1 MPEDRKPGTIC
12 VSPENIDKAPIGWI
26 VAKAERGR
34 LVLIDPSTITKAA
47 EDKAD
52 KALEAVS
59 RFDAFTRHVKHFK
72 TLCKS
77 HFVNAFTLFKTK
89 VMEGEVEI
97 KDESALA
104 LCDQVLSGEKKVSE
118 ALNANDDLKAIF
130 VSIYGEYDENEE
142 ADGDT
147 KAFPEV

>member
-1 MPEDRKPGTIC
+1 MPEDRKPGTIN

-34 LVLIDPSTITKAA
+34 LVLIDPSTITKELA
-47 EDKAD
+47 KKVD

-59 RFDAFTRHVKHFK
+59 TFNAFTKHVKHFK

-89 VMEGEVEI
+89 VMEGELEI
-97 KDESALA
+97 EDESPLA

-118 ALNANDDLKAIF
+118 ALNANNDLKAIF
-130 VSIYGEYDENEE
+130 VSIYGDYDESEE
-142 ADGDT
+142 ADGDI
-147 KAFPEV
+147 KEFPEV

>member
-1 MPEDRKPGTIC
+1 MPEDKQPGTIS
-12 VSPENIDKAPIGWI
+12 VSPDNIDKAPIGWL

-34 LVLIDPSTITKAA
+34 LVLIDPSTITKKA
-47 EDKAD
+47 EEKAE

-59 RFDAFTRHVKHFK
+59 TFNAFTKHVKHFK

-89 VMEGEVEI
+89 VMEGELDIV
-97 KDESALA
+97 DESALA
-104 LCDQVLSGEKKVSE
+104 LCDQVLSGEKRVSE

-130 VSIYGEYDENEE
+130 VSIYGDYDENEE
-142 ADGDT
+142 ADGDI